1 MKYKV
6 KNYDYLVGVKNG
18 MLTCRSYF
26 RDNKN
31 KPRLIC
37 YCDCGKEKELD
48 VSNFVGRKNKLSCGC
63 NKGKKNINH
72 DWRHPLYK
80 IWMGIKMRCYNKN
93 EPAYKNYGARGVV
106 MCEEWLNNAKLF
118 IDWALENGWEKG
130 KFIDK
135 DIKNSNAMEYSPENC
150 SIVTRAQNNRARR
163 CVKIKQEYV
172 QEIRDSKLT
181 ARDLAKIYGVSIS
194 TIYSIKY
201 KLTWKN

>member
-1 MKYKV
+1 MIKKPQ
-6 KNYDYLVGVKNG
+6 DHMIGQKNG
-18 MLTCRSYF
+18 LLTVRSFFREKGRIYF
-26 RDNKN
+26 
-31 KPRLIC
+31 IC
-37 YCDCGKEKELD
+37 ECDCGNGKIIEKA
-48 VSNFVGRKNKLSCGC
+48 NFRKAHMVSCGC
-63 NKGKKNINH
+63 NKGKRYWIDYDFK
-72 DWRHPLYK
+72 HPLYSV
-80 IWMGIKMRCYNKN
+80 WMGIKMRCYNKN

-135 DIKNSNAMEYSPENC
+135 DIKNPNAMEYSPENC